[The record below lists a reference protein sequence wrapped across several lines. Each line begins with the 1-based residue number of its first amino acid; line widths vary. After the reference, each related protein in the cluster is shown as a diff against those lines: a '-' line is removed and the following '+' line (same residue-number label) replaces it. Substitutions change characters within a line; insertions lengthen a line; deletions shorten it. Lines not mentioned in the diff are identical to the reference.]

1 VGWSGHLRLG
11 LTQINPSD
19 AFSSEHQNLPIYALP
34 DLANLNLGL
43 SWIFPISKSA
53 PVCSSNQL
61 LGSSKSPY
69 LKTGYGNVCRALL
82 RPIANHMSNKDSSEM
97 LPTDTG
103 SRIGIIYVPSKDNK
117 DFAEMHFIVNGENF
131 VQAIDIPYK
140 ESTNLFVVGKDLD
153 FHNF

>member
-1 VGWSGHLRLG
+1 LRLG

-19 AFSSEHQNLPIYALP
+19 AFSSDALPIYALP
-34 DLANLNLGL
+34 DLANLNLGT

-61 LGSSKSPY
+61 GSPKSPY
-69 LKTGYGNVCRALL
+69 LKTIFGNVCRAVL
-82 RPIANHMSNKDSSEM
+82 RPVSNMRNKDLSEM

-117 DFAEMHFIVNGENF
+117 DLAEMHFIVNGENF

-140 ESTNLFVVGKDLD
+140 ESNLFVVGEFL
-153 FHNF
+153 FL